1 MDFVL
6 FISFEKNINNT
17 MKKLMSMLLLSAS
30 LGAFAQ
36 VKVTNGPE
44 LENDRDS
51 KMNRMLG
58 GDDNSFYCY
67 RIKTKGKGTSFFVEK
82 YNKKSLKADF
92 SKEIT
97 VEDAQGT
104 KIEDVEYA
112 MDNVF
117 IFRREYDKKAGE
129 MNLYYQTVS
138 SQGKVSNKLVNI
150 VSVISD
156 HYEFVDFDV
165 VANPSKTKFL
175 VKACSKP
182 NKAGAYKT
190 DFILFEAPSMKAIWT
205 KTVKER
211 LSNSINIWASM
222 FGAWVDD
229 QLPLFNGMFLDDA
242 DNLFYCYSERIK
254 SANKREKFYE
264 LKVGS
269 FASTSNKL
277 TDVTLKFDDNYL
289 VSDIEFS
296 LTPKGELVV
305 GGFLKD
311 IIERKGRD
319 LVKVGIFSFTVD
331 KESMKVMSNAIKLFD
346 DKILAALESTNKK
359 SRYLNYKLDYIKP
372 VGDAVYYI
380 GEQYSL
386 TERIVRGNYGMTTT
400 YYDYEYQDV
409 IVCKLNAKG
418 EFEWIKN
425 APLRN
430 SVTLTNFTHVFKQY
444 IAFTT
449 DKNIY
454 ILCDEHP
461 KNMERYEKPDFEP
474 KDLKTVSG
482 IHGSNFVCT
491 TISLDKGNIKHQ
503 MLFENKDYCFAPIQ
517 ERNPQFM
524 PPEDVEIFV
533 PSKDNELFIYTEDR
547 GRDRF
552 SKIKFD

>member
-1 MDFVL
+1 
-6 FISFEKNINNT
+6 
-17 MKKLMSMLLLSAS
+17 MKKLLMAVLVMAGLSVQ
-30 LGAFAQ
+30 AQ
-36 VKVTNGPE
+36 VKVENGPA

-82 YNKKSLKADF
+82 YSKKTLKAEF

-97 VEDAQGT
+97 VEDAEGT

-117 IFRREYDKKAGE
+117 IFRREYDKKSGE

-156 HYEFVDFDV
+156 HYEFVDFDIV
-165 VANPSKTKFL
+165 SNPSKTKFL
-175 VKACSKP
+175 IKACSKP
-182 NKAGAYKT
+182 NKTGAYKT
-190 DFILFEAPSMKAIWT
+190 DFILFEAPAMKAIWT
-205 KTVKER
+205 KSVKER
-211 LSNSINIWASM
+211 LSNSVNIWASM
-222 FGAWVDD
+222 FGSWASD
-229 QLPLFNGMFLDDA
+229 QLPLFNGMFLDDT
-242 DNLFYCYSERIK
+242 DNLFYCYSERVK
-254 SANKREKFYE
+254 STSKKEKFYE

-269 FASTSNKL
+269 FASNSNKL
-277 TDVTLKFDDNYL
+277 SDVTLKFDDNYM

-296 LTPKGELVV
+296 LTKKGEVVV

-331 KESMKVMSNAIKLFD
+331 KETMKVVSNAMKFFD
-346 DKILAALESTNKK
+346 DKILIALESTNKK
-359 SRYLNYKLDYIKP
+359 SKYLNYKLDYILP
-372 VGDAVYYI
+372 IGDAVYYI

-386 TERIVRGNYGMTTT
+386 SMRVVRNNYGLTTT

-409 IVCKLNAKG
+409 IVAKLNAKG
-418 EFEWIKN
+418 EFEWVQN

-430 SVTLTNFTHVFKQY
+430 SISLTNYTHIFKQY
-444 IAFTT
+444 IAYATE
-449 DKNIY
+449 KKIY
-454 ILCDEHP
+454 IMCDEHP
-461 KNMERYEKPDFEP
+461 KNMERYEKADFEP

-491 TISLDKGNIKHQ
+491 SVELGNGKIKHQ
-503 MLFENKDYCFAPIQ
+503 LLFENKDYCFAPIQ

-524 PPEDVEIFV
+524 PPEDAEIFV
-533 PSKDNELFIYTEDR
+533 SSKENELFIYTEDR
-547 GRDRF
+547 GKDRF
-552 SKIKFD
+552 SKIKLE